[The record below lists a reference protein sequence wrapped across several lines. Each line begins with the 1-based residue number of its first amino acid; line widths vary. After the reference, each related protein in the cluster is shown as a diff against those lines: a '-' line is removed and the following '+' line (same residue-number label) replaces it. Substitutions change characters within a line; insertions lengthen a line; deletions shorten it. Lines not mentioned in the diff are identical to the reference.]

1 MINFDFLVAGCNTR
15 CQHCYVNGG
24 PGPLMPIEDVILCV
38 DRLDALAKYLSD
50 DTSFTLDH
58 EPMNHPHIDQIL
70 CVVARTRN
78 IQNYHHGMTTGVGLM
93 YRKDKKAVVR
103 AYMDHGYDV
112 FGITIHGSAVHHDE
126 IVHRKG
132 AYDSAVAAAEYL
144 RENGAKIEVSLMLNR
159 YFAQD
164 AEPITAMLKQL
175 QPNYSGFSVPI
186 FTPHRNMMGFEQYRA
201 SIETV
206 TSIQGY
212 LTQWHLDEAEIMR
225 TAEKSTVAS
234 TIDQLKQGMD
244 LKKLFAKGQDERYL
258 TLHQDCLLYV
268 GNSGAETLCLGD
280 LRSID
285 LEATAAI
292 INSLPGNRDYGA
304 FYDPAEL
311 PTTDALITALEGL
324 QQNMVYGDF
333 ESVIY
338 RGLVELGIPTKILK

>member
-93 YRKDKKAVVR
+93 CRKDKKAVVR
-103 AYMDHGYDV
+103 AYVDHGYDV

-132 AYDSAVAAAEYL
+132 AYDAAVAAAEYL

-164 AEPITAMLKQL
+164 AESITAMLKQL

-311 PTTDALITALEGL
+311 PTTDELITALEGL